1 MKFTLVSSAL
11 LLATA
16 AMANPNPDIPN
27 INSILSEAGVGV
39 SKGINDIS
47 DIPAEATSIWEEV
60 KTGGENAIKT
70 LTGEA
75 AEIATAAESAYSAGV
90 TDLQSAG
97 SEIAH
102 KWSTAISQ
110 ATLTNSNGETTAT
123 DATTSETT
131 TTTGPTT
138 TGATKGSMTPS
149 ASGTGSPSGTT
160 NGAVARPTAVG
171 AAVAGMAGMLGIM
184 AAL

>member
-16 AMANPNPDIPN
+16 AMANPNPDIPD
-27 INSILSEAGVGV
+27 INSILSQAGVGYLDL
-39 SKGINDIS
+39 G
-47 DIPAEATSIWEEV
+47 EV
-60 KTGGENAIKT
+60 KTGGENAVKT

-75 AEIATAAESAYSAGV
+75 AQIATAAESAYSAGV
-90 TDLQSAG
+90 TDLNSAG

-110 ATLTNSNGETTAT
+110 TTLTNSNGQATAT
-123 DATTSETT
+123 EVTKVTT
-131 TTTGPTT
+131 
-138 TGATKGSMTPS
+138 TPS
-149 ASGTGSPSGTT
+149 ASATGSSTGSPSGTT